1 MNKRSIIRISLICSL
16 IILFCLPLVFRG
28 PYVLHICIL
37 LLMNIVLAT
46 SLRLINLTG
55 NLSLAHGGAATIGAY
70 TSALLVIKLGISSW
84 AALVLAGIAAALVAA
99 LVGFPFVRLKGIYFT
114 MVTVFLG
121 QIVTYLIQQ
130 WKGVTGGISGIFNIP
145 QPDSINILNIIHI
158 VFDNRSSLYYLI
170 LVLTLI
176 SLLLLYL
183 IEHSRVGFIFR
194 GIQQADS
201 LAESVGIY
209 TRGYKVLA
217 FSLGCFFAG
226 FIGGFYSQYVSTIQP
241 NTFGFIYT
249 VYTATYMVIGGSASF
264 YGPILGAIVMFLL
277 PEIMRPLK
285 TYQPFFFAF
294 ALILIIFFMPK
305 GLVQLPELIKQKTI
319 RFSQNRK
326 RYARN

>member
-1 MNKRSIIRISLICSL
+1 M
-16 IILFCLPLVFRG
+16 
-28 PYVLHICIL
+28 
-37 LLMNIVLAT
+37 
-46 SLRLINLTG
+46 
-55 NLSLAHGGAATIGAY
+55 
-70 TSALLVIKLGISSW
+70 
-84 AALVLAGIAAALVAA
+84 
-99 LVGFPFVRLKGIYFT
+99 
-114 MVTVFLG
+114 
-121 QIVTYLIQQ
+121 
-130 WKGVTGGISGIFNIP
+130 
-145 QPDSINILNIIHI
+145 
-158 VFDNRSSLYYLI
+158 
-170 LVLTLI
+170 
-176 SLLLLYL
+176 
-183 IEHSRVGFIFR
+183 
-194 GIQQADS
+194 
-201 LAESVGIY
+201 
-209 TRGYKVLA
+209 LA

-264 YGPILGAIVMFLL
+264 YGPILGAIVMFML

>member
-1 MNKRSIIRISLICSL
+1 
-16 IILFCLPLVFRG
+16 
-28 PYVLHICIL
+28 
-37 LLMNIVLAT
+37 MNIVLAT

-70 TSALLVIKLGISSW
+70 TSALLVIKLGFSSW
-84 AALVLAGIAAALVAA
+84 AALILAGVAAASVAA

-130 WKGVTGGISGIFNIP
+130 WKGFTGGMSGIFNIP
-145 QPDSINILNIIHI
+145 QPDPINILNIVNI
-158 VFDNRSSLYYLI
+158 VFDNRSSLYYVILI
-170 LVLTLI
+170 LTLI
-176 SLLLLYL
+176 SLLLLYA

-201 LAESVGIY
+201 LAESIGIY

-226 FIGGFYSQYVSTIQP
+226 FIGGFYSQYVATIQP

-264 YGPILGAIVMFLL
+264 LGPILGATLMFLL
-277 PEIMRPLK
+277 PEVMRPLK

-294 ALILIIFFMPK
+294 TLILVIFFMPK
-305 GLVQLPELIKQKTI
+305 GLIQFPSWIKQKALQ
-319 RFSQNRK
+319 FNQKRK
-326 RYARN
+326 HYARN